1 MEQRL
6 AVSFAAVFIIAL
18 GLGYGIGSMD
28 SGGSSEYIDDVSY
41 TANAS
46 NPVQRVSFDGRNI
59 SLIVQPADNTT
70 FYLDVNGT
78 VEPLKGLVHDGKVHK
93 IRDFVTIRGK
103 MYLVSMRYN
112 DDAEESGDEWITIY
126 RIREV

>member
-78 VEPLKGLVHDGKVHK
+78 VEPLKGLVHDGDIHE